1 LKSKLIQTK
10 KELNDLKVNYS
21 MKCKEVEQ
29 LNREAAEA
37 SDTLKEKSSYNSK
50 ENTEV
55 KKLMEEIQRLRSLN
69 KNRDEILTEMESK
82 SKNLRETETQLKI
95 TQSDIEIL

>member
-1 LKSKLIQTK
+1 
-10 KELNDLKVNYS
+10 
-21 MKCKEVEQ
+21 MKCNEIEQVQKESTD
-29 LNREAAEA
+29 LRAA
-37 SDTLKEKSSYNSK
+37 LKEKSNFNSK
-50 ENTEV
+50 ENTET

-69 KNRDEILTEMESK
+69 KNRDEILTEMENK